1 MNWRLLKVCAGAIAL
16 ALVFVAC
23 GSGGDDGTDQG
34 LDVGFDAAGELPIDS
49 DVVYDLFDEDVNVS
63 DVVDDVAD
71 DIPTTELPTDVS
83 VDVDLDASDALEVSP
98 DVPVVPDPALRL
110 RDGGWLIGDLH
121 MHSTYSDGEDS
132 VAVTVGL
139 AEYFTD
145 PDFLAFHPAYD
156 GFALDYIALTDHRT
170 AVQNLDPDFVSEK
183 VVLIPGEEFGGPGHA
198 CLFGVTDTVNHN
210 ANGGQT
216 TVEDYFD
223 GLEVAG
229 AMGAVRSINH
239 PFTTGIYF
247 PWDLHNYDS
256 MEIWNVKW
264 AVSQPGAS
272 QATIDEWEVQ
282 KGATASV
289 QFRRAAD
296 FQGIGGNAQALK
308 FYEVL
313 LSRGHHIAVV
323 GGSDRHTVFG
333 IGFPA
338 TWIKSTSRD
347 VVGILDAIRARHTFV
362 NRTPVAATIEMTVD
376 VGTET
381 YMQGDQ
387 IPIPAEGLEVTI
399 SLRTTRAAGGRLFLI
414 GGHAIA
420 SDEELAGAIISENDL
435 MVAVETDDFQIEY
448 KTTVM
453 PGDWFY
459 PVVHEP
465 LVQPGL
471 DPVLTAQIPEIAATV
486 AQISGENYSPLIG
499 ALFPYVDDLTFMS
512 PENCDPAGWVAD
524 KAQCMPPDNNG
535 MATIM
540 LPDWIDRVLNV
551 VVENGES
558 STEWC
563 MGAAASAVMFVA
575 ESVPE

>member
-1 MNWRLLKVCAGAIAL
+1 MNLRSVFMSVAVVAAL
-16 ALVFVAC
+16 MVFVAC
-23 GSGGDDGTDQG
+23 GSGTEPENDQGTDVG
-34 LDVGFDAAGELPIDS
+34 LDAAGELPPDS
-49 DVVYDLFDEDVNVS
+49 VVVPDMT
-63 DVVDDVAD
+63 DDVIGDDSGSDAVA
-71 DIPTTELPTDVS
+71 DIPVADAPGDVMP
-83 VDVDLDASDALEVSP
+83 DVDLDAVDAADVEP

-110 RDGGWLIGDLH
+110 REQGWLIGDLH

-145 PDFLAFHPAYD
+145 PDFLAFNPEYD

-170 AVQNLDPDFVSEK
+170 AIQNSDPDFFSEK

-210 ANGGQT
+210 ANGGPT
-216 TVEDYFD
+216 TTEDYFD

-247 PWDLHNYDS
+247 PWDLHNYES

-272 QATIDEWEVQ
+272 QATIDQWEAE

-289 QFRRAAD
+289 QFRKAAEY
-296 FQGIGGNAQALK
+296 QGIGGNAQALK

-347 VVGILDAIRARHTFV
+347 VSGILDAIRARHTFV
-362 NRTPVAATIEMTVD
+362 NRTPIAATIEMTVEAGD
-376 VGTET
+376 ET
-381 YMQGDQ
+381 FMQGDQ

-399 SLRTTRAAGGRLFLI
+399 KLRTTRAAGGRLFLI

-420 SDEELAGAIISENDL
+420 SDLDLEGAVISENDL
-435 MVAVETDDFQIEY
+435 MVAIGTDDFQVEY
-448 KTTVM
+448 TTTVM

-471 DPVLTAQIPEIAATV
+471 DPDLTAQIPEIAATV

-512 PENCDPAGWVAD
+512 PENCDPAGWVAG
-524 KAQCMPPDNNG
+524 KAQCLPPDNNG

-551 VVENGES
+551 VVENGQS

-563 MGAAASAVMFVA
+563 MGAAASAVLFV
-575 ESVPE
+575 EKGQPE